1 MDNTLAKKF
10 NFGSLVLFSIPNIIT
25 MVFMSLYSIVD
36 GICVSHFVGTEG
48 LSAVNIVYPM
58 ISIEL
63 AVSIMLAAGGSS
75 LIARKMGEGKSH
87 EAKSDF
93 TMIVIIS
100 LLLGVLIAVVSL
112 IFMRPLLGALG
123 ARDGS
128 LYELCY
134 EYFCIL
140 IAFAPAFLLQTI
152 FQYGL
157 IDAGKP
163 TLGMVMMILAGVTNI
178 VLDIVF
184 MGPLNMG
191 IRGAAI
197 ATVIGYCVPTLFGFI
212 YFSVK
217 KSGTLSFVRP
227 LWNWDTLIQACS
239 NGAAQMVSNLSTAV
253 TTFLFNIT
261 VLRLIGEDGVAA
273 ISILLYAQYI
283 FTAVYL
289 GYSSGVAPIFSYN
302 FGNGDKAQLK
312 ELLKNSLIFIVL
324 CSAVSFVVSV
334 IGAGGITAIF
344 APVGSAVYEI
354 AVGGFYYFSVGFLF
368 MGINLF
374 TSAFFTALSDGKTAS
389 LLSMLRTL
397 VFLTAG
403 ILLLPRIAG
412 VPGIWLAV
420 PCAEFLALILSVV
433 CLRRNKAAYGF
444 GNIANELEKEEL

>member
-10 NFGSLVLFSIPNIIT
+10 SFGSLVLFSIPNIIT

-36 GICVSHFVGTEG
+36 GICVSRFVGTDG

-75 LIARKMGEGKSH
+75 LIARKMGEGKNQ

-93 TMIVIIS
+93 TMLVVAG
-100 LLLGVLIAVVSL
+100 LLVGALIAVLSL
-112 IFMRPLLGALG
+112 VFMRPLLGALG
-123 ARDGS
+123 AGDGR
-128 LYELCY
+128 LYELCR

-152 FQYGL
+152 FQHGF

-163 TLGMVMMILAGVTNI
+163 HLGMVMMILAGVTNV
-178 VLDIVF
+178 VLDILF
-184 MGPLNMG
+184 MGPFHMG

-197 ATVIGYCVPTLFGFI
+197 ATVVGYCIPTLFGFL

-217 KSGTLSFVRP
+217 KTGTLSFIKPR
-227 LWNWDTLIQACS
+227 WDWKIIVQACS

-253 TTFLFNIT
+253 TTLLFNIT
-261 VLRLIGEDGVAA
+261 VLRFIGEDGVAA

-283 FTAVYL
+283 FTSVYL

-302 FGNGDKAQLK
+302 FGNGDKVQLK
-312 ELLKNSLIFIVL
+312 ELLKNSLIFISL
-324 CSAVSFVVSV
+324 CSVVSFAVS
-334 IGAGGITAIF
+334 ILGAGGIASIF
-344 APVGSAVYEI
+344 APAGSAVYDI
-354 AVGGFYYFSVGFLF
+354 AVGGFAYFSVGFLF

-374 TSAFFTALSDGKTAS
+374 TSAFFTALSNAKTAS

-403 ILLLPRIAG
+403 ILLLPQIAG
-412 VPGIWLAV
+412 VTGIWLAV
-420 PCAEFLALILSVV
+420 PCAELLALILSVV
-433 CLRRNKAAYGF
+433 CLQKHKTVYGF
-444 GNIANELEKEEL
+444 GNRESSFEKGVM

>member
-1 MDNTLAKKF
+1 MNNTLAKKF

-25 MVFMSLYSIVD
+25 MVFMSLYTIVD
-36 GICVSHFVGTEG
+36 GICVSNFVGTDG

-58 ISIEL
+58 VSIEL
-63 AVSIMLAAGGSS
+63 AVSIMLASGGSS

-93 TMIVIIS
+93 TMLVLVS
-100 LLLGVLIAVVSL
+100 LLIGILIAVLSL
-112 IFMRPLLGALG
+112 LFMRPLLGALG
-123 ARDGS
+123 AGDGS

-134 EYFCIL
+134 DYFCIL

-163 TLGMVMMILAGVTNI
+163 ALGMVMMILAGVTNI
-178 VLDIVF
+178 VLDILF
-184 MGPLNMG
+184 MGPLQMG

-197 ATVIGYCVPTLFGFI
+197 ATVIGYCIPTLFGFI

-217 KSGTLSFVRP
+217 KNGSLCFVKPVWSWKTIVRFCLS
-227 LWNWDTLIQACS
+227 
-239 NGAAQMVSNLSTAV
+239 GAAQMVSNLSTAV

-261 VLRLIGEDGVAA
+261 VLRFIGEDGVAA

-283 FTAVYL
+283 FTSVYL

-302 FGNGDKAQLK
+302 FGNGDKEQLK
-312 ELLKNSLIFIVL
+312 GLLKNSLIFISL
-324 CSAVSFVVSV
+324 CSVVSFAVS
-334 IGAGGITAIF
+334 ILGAGGIASIF
-344 APVGSAVYEI
+344 APAGSAVYEI
-354 AVGGFYYFSVGFLF
+354 AVGGFVYFSVGFLF

-374 TSAFFTALSDGKTAS
+374 SSAFFTALSNAKTAS
-389 LLSMLRTL
+389 LLSVLRTL

-403 ILLLPRIAG
+403 ILLLPQIAG
-412 VPGIWLAV
+412 VTGIWLAV
-420 PCAEFLALILSVV
+420 PCAELLALIVSVV
-433 CLRRNKAAYGF
+433 CLQKNKGAYGF
-444 GNIANELEKEEL
+444 GNTKNMSIVL

>member
-10 NFGSLVLFSIPNIIT
+10 NFASLVLFSIPNIIT

-36 GICVSHFVGTEG
+36 GICVSHFVGTDG

-58 ISIEL
+58 VSIEL
-63 AVSIMLAAGGSS
+63 AVSIMLAAGSSS

-93 TMIVIIS
+93 TIVVIVSFLAGILLAVLS
-100 LLLGVLIAVVSL
+100 LV
-112 IFMRPLLGALG
+112 FMRPLLGALG
-123 ARDGS
+123 AGNGG
-128 LYELCY
+128 LYELCH

-157 IDAGKP
+157 IAAGKP
-163 TLGMVMMILAGVTNI
+163 ALGMIMMILAGVANI

-184 MGPLNMG
+184 MGPLHMG
-191 IRGAAI
+191 IRGAAA
-197 ATVIGYCVPTLFGFI
+197 ATVIGYCIPALFGFL

-217 KSGTLSFVRP
+217 KSGTLHFVKP
-227 LWNWDTLIQACS
+227 LWNRNTMIQACS

-261 VLRLIGEDGVAA
+261 VLRFIGEDGVAA

-302 FGNGDKAQLK
+302 FGNGDRMQLK
-312 ELLKNSLIFIVL
+312 GLLKNSLIFIAL
-324 CSAVSFVVSV
+324 CSVVSFAVS
-334 IGAGGITAIF
+334 IAGANGITSIF
-344 APVGSAVYEI
+344 APAGSSVYAI
-354 AVGGFYYFSVGFLF
+354 AVDGFTYFSVGFLF
-368 MGINLF
+368 MGTNLF

-397 VFLTAG
+397 VFLTGG

-412 VPGIWLAV
+412 VAGIWLAV
-420 PCAEFLALILSVV
+420 PCAELLALILSIG
-433 CLRRNKAAYGF
+433 CLIKNKTACGF
-444 GNIANELEKEEL
+444 GNAARCQG

>member
-1 MDNTLAKKF
+1 M
-10 NFGSLVLFSIPNIIT
+10 FSIPNIIT
-25 MVFMSLYSIVD
+25 MVFMSLYSIVY
-36 GICVSHFVGTEG
+36 GSCVSHFVGTDG

-58 ISIEL
+58 VSIEL

-75 LIARKMGEGKSH
+75 LIARKMGEGKSY

-93 TMIVIIS
+93 TMIVIVS
-100 LLLGVLIAVVSL
+100 LLLGISIAVLSL
-112 IFMRPLLGALG
+112 VFIRPLLGALG
-123 ARDGS
+123 AGNGS
-128 LYELCY
+128 LYELCHG
-134 EYFCIL
+134 YFCIL

-163 TLGMVMMILAGVTNI
+163 ALGMVMMILAGVTNI

-197 ATVIGYCVPTLFGFI
+197 ATVTGYCIPTLFGLI
-212 YFSVK
+212 YFSVRRL
-217 KSGTLSFVRP
+217 GTLSFVKP
-227 LWNWDTLIQACS
+227 LWDWDTIVQTCS

-302 FGNGDKAQLK
+302 FGNGDRERSKG
-312 ELLKNSLIFIVL
+312 LLKNSLIFIAL
-324 CSAVSFVVSV
+324 CSVVSFAVSIV
-334 IGAGGITAIF
+334 GAGGITSIF
-344 APVGSAVYEI
+344 APPGSNVYDI
-354 AVGGFYYFSVGFLF
+354 AVGGFIYFSVGFLF

-389 LLSMLRTL
+389 ILSMLRTL
-397 VFLTAG
+397 VFLTGG
-403 ILLLPRIAG
+403 ILLLPQIAG
-412 VPGIWLAV
+412 VEIS
-420 PCAEFLALILSVV
+420 ISQS
-433 CLRRNKAAYGF
+433 
-444 GNIANELEKEEL
+444 